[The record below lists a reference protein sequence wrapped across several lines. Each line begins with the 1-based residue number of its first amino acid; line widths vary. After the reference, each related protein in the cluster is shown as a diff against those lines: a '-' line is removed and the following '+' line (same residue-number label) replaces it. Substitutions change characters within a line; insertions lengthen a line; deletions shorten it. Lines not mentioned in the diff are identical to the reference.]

1 MNKFE
6 QQSLNKSSQSVDN
19 GVETTRVESTN
30 IESTNAPI
38 EFDGRVVIIGC
49 GSVSR
54 CLQPLLLE
62 NLKMDFSKLTIIDME
77 DLREHAKGMIDAG
90 ANFLQVEITKQNM
103 DWVLSGLVSR
113 GDIVIDL
120 AWNISTI
127 DLINWCQDHGV
138 MFINTSIEVWEPYM
152 PNSGLSAADDTI
164 YARHVAFQ
172 EFRKRRTE
180 GATTAIIEHGAN
192 PGLVS
197 HWTKQG
203 LEDVA
208 TRILESVPMAIE
220 RREALEE
227 ALANADFARIAMIT
241 GTKVI
246 HISERD
252 TQKSAWPI
260 NFEEEFV
267 NTWSVESFHQESVS
281 VAELAW
287 GTHETNLPHDAI
299 THDFGP
305 QNKIYLDRM
314 GMQALANSWVPSG
327 DIVGQITAHG
337 EVFSIS
343 NNLTVKD
350 GDDVIYRPSVYFVYK
365 PSDQALSGLAM
376 QEKLGYELPERTRV
390 MTDEIVSGMDEVG
403 VLLLGHDL
411 NGWWVGS
418 RLDIHETRE
427 HVQSQNATT
436 LQVAASAMSAMA
448 YAIRHPQSGIC
459 TADDLDHKEILAV
472 AAPYLGPCPSL
483 QTDWQPPAVRSQD
496 HTTWVFQDFLVD
508 DEDAFFESKAV

>member
-1 MNKFE
+1 MNTFE
-6 QQSLNKSSQSVDN
+6 TESIDQIFLTTDQ
-19 GVETTRVESTN
+19 GVETKVE
-30 IESTNAPI
+30 PI
-38 EFDGRVVIIGC
+38 EFAGHLVIIGC

-54 CLQPLLLE
+54 CLQPLLLK
-62 NLKMDFSKLTIIDME
+62 NLKMDFTKLTIVDME
-77 DLREHAKGMIDAG
+77 DLREHAKDMLDAG
-90 ANFLQVEITKQNM
+90 ANFIQVEVTKENM
-103 DWVLSGLVSR
+103 DSLFSGLVSD
-113 GDIVIDL
+113 GDMVIDL

-127 DLINWCQDHGV
+127 DMIDWCQDKKV
-138 MFINTSIEVWEPYM
+138 FYINTSIEVWEPYT
-152 PNSGLSAADDTI
+152 PNSGMSPADDTI

-172 EFRKRRTE
+172 EFKRRRT
-180 GATTAIIEHGAN
+180 GGDTTAIIEHGAN
-192 PGLVS
+192 PGLVN

-208 TRILESVPMAIE
+208 ARILESVPMVVE
-220 RREALEE
+220 RRQALVEALEQ
-227 ALANADFARIAMIT
+227 ADFAKIAMLT

-252 TQKSAWPI
+252 TQKCNWPI

-267 NTWSVESFHQESVS
+267 NTWSVESFHQESVAPS
-281 VAELAW
+281 ELAW
-287 GTHETNLPHDAI
+287 GTHERELPEDAV

-305 QNKIYLDRM
+305 QNKIYLERM

-327 DIVGQITAHG
+327 GIVGQITAHG

-343 NNLTVKD
+343 DHLTVKE
-350 GDDVIYRPSVYFVYK
+350 GDEVVYRPSVYFVYK
-365 PSDQALSGLAM
+365 PADQALAGLAM
-376 QEKLGYELPERTRV
+376 QEKLGFELPERTRV

-436 LQVAASAMSAMA
+436 LQVAASAMAAMA
-448 YAIRHPQSGIC
+448 YAIKHPNTGIC
-459 TADDLDHKEILAV
+459 TADDLDHKEILSI

-483 QTDWQPPAVRSQD
+483 QTDWQPPSAQVREID
-496 HTTWVFQDFLVD
+496 WVLQDFLV
-508 DEDAFFESKAV
+508 EDQDTFFQSKAV